1 MKKEEWLSLGLVSGE
16 QVICGNCAK
25 AIKGGNDTE
34 HGKVFLKILPPLT
47 EIAQVWC
54 EACYTKEVNKICR

>member
-1 MKKEEWLSLGLVSGE
+1 MEKKEKWLSLDLVRGE
-16 QVICGNCAK
+16 QLICGNCAK
-25 AIKGGNDTE
+25 TIKGRNDAE

-54 EACYTKEVNKICR
+54 EACYKEVTKK